1 MIVMIPN
8 LEHPYWSSVSSSVT
22 ATARN
27 AQSKRLGHSDNSV
40 LLRCMGF
47 CDEGTAPA
55 EKEEPHKGGLW
66 TTNAIQFIEYVGLC
80 PSLCPVAH
88 CSLLDSRDRLF
99 NSSPPRSFFFPSVP
113 YPTCSAECYSWYPI
127 ENMKNDPSWYRIYDA
142 TLTPLSGLENCR
154 WMPTFPC
161 ETFVDFF
168 PFVFVLAV
176 RAVNPPSGLKYEA
189 ALYCVVRLYVKT
201 FRLKFVFMSAA
212 SFEEAEWWVNFG
224 EVVTTRMS

>member
-88 CSLLDSRDRLF
+88 CSLLDSRDRSFVQQFSSAFLLF
-99 NSSPPRSFFFPSVP
+99 SLCPLPYMFGWMLFLISYRKYEEWPFMIPYLWRDINPTIGAGKLPVNADFPMR
-113 YPTCSAECYSWYPI
+113 
-127 ENMKNDPSWYRIYDA
+127 NLRR
-142 TLTPLSGLENCR
+142 L
-154 WMPTFPC
+154 
-161 ETFVDFF
+161 F
-168 PFVFVLAV
+168 PFRF
-176 RAVNPPSGLKYEA
+176 RARCSRSKS
-189 ALYCVVRLYVKT
+189 T
-201 FRLKFVFMSAA
+201 FGIKIWSCIILR
-212 SFEEAEWWVNFG
+212 
-224 EVVTTRMS
+224 R